1 LLGDAGRLEQVLA
14 NLLNNAI
21 YFTPSGGT
29 IAVKLEYV
37 STKELPVRTKKDL
50 KEDKTKRWLKVS
62 ISDTGEGIPKEEWKR
77 VFDKFYQIQKAS
89 SRCSG
94 SGLGLSIAKYIV
106 EGHQGSIWV
115 EDSSDKGTTFVFALP
130 QDGVARQNRTSQE
143 ASREGVLDYAS

>member
-1 LLGDAGRLEQVLA
+1 
-14 NLLNNAI
+14 
-21 YFTPSGGT
+21 
-29 IAVKLEYV
+29 VKVEYV
-37 STKELPVRTKKDL
+37 STKELPVWTKKNP

-89 SRCSG
+89 NRCSG

-130 QDGVARQNRTSQE
+130 QDGMARQNRTSRE
-143 ASREGVLDYAS
+143 VSREEGVVDYAS